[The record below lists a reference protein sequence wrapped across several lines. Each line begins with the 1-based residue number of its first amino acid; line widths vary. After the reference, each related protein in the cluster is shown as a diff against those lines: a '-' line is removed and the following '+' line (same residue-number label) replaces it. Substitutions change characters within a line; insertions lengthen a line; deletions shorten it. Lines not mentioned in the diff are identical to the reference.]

1 LPSGN
6 ELPRLAE
13 ARLAELSRDGSRILC
28 TGKTAKIWD
37 AESGRLLHEIKSAEG
52 AVRHQ
57 VRKDR
62 LAQEYVTYLQTGE
75 KYIHYF
81 SLCLDDPKLNGFEV
95 LPSDKEACNWPG
107 HPEAC
112 AFLGSDC
119 YTVSRETANDSLIHE
134 TERRMIFRFF
144 SHISTVLPEQPI
156 SAASDRILCAPHS
169 CMDFCESLLVS
180 TKL

>member
-1 LPSGN
+1 MAGSCTKSS
-6 ELPRLAE
+6 RLKAPF
-13 ARLAELSRDGSRILC
+13 AY
-28 TGKTAKIWD
+28 
-37 AESGRLLHEIKSAEG
+37 
-52 AVRHQ
+52 Q
-57 VRKDR
+57 VRKDG
-62 LAQEYVTYLQTGE
+62 LAQEHATYLQTGE
-75 KYIHYF
+75 KYIHYL

-95 LPSDKEACNWPG
+95 LPSDKEAYNWPG

-156 SAASDRILCAPHS
+156 GAASGQILCAPHS
-169 CMDFCESLLVS
+169 CMDFCESLLIS
-180 TKL
+180 AKL